1 MDKIRSHAKRR
12 KGITVTGLDEL
23 ELTAKSLEGVG
34 QFGAPAKK
42 KNEEM
47 DVKGKVFAPSKENM
61 QSE

>member
-1 MDKIRSHAKRR
+1 M
-12 KGITVTGLDEL
+12 TGLIEL

-34 QFGAPAKK
+34 QFGAPAEK

-47 DVKGKVFAPSKENM
+47 DVKGKVFASSKENM